1 MSLVSMDV
9 SSLFLL
15 MFHCFFVFFCDRY
28 VYRNSQG
35 LYVMQQV
42 IMIVITK
49 TMSTVINTES

>member
-15 MFHCFFVFFCDRY
+15 MFHCFFFCDRY

>member
-15 MFHCFFVFFCDRY
+15 MFHCFFFFCDRY